1 MNTKQLGTIGEL
13 KAQYDFMKAGF
24 DISIPVGDYCAYD
37 LIAIKDSKILKI
49 QVKSCE
55 KIIDGR
61 IKFDLTSRN
70 YYIDKKYDIQDCDYF
85 YFYCLENEQS
95 YLYKNTENNNSFYLK
110 LLLAIHQLQPPF
122 CKAST
127 KACKSHSKVRLPQM
141 ATAPESRLL

>member
-24 DISIPVGDYCAYD
+24 DVSVPIGDYCAYD
-37 LIAIKDSKILKI
+37 LIVIKDSKILKI

-61 IKFDLTSRN
+61 MKFDLTSRN

-95 YLYKNTENNNSFYLK
+95 YLYKNTENNNSRAVYIRIEPTKNNQTKGINFAEDFNFNK
-110 LLLAIHQLQPPF
+110 VVNQL
-122 CKAST
+122 
-127 KACKSHSKVRLPQM
+127 
-141 ATAPESRLL
+141 